1 MKIDCFENLDIWQEA
16 RELSKF
22 VFKLT
27 SVEPFSIDFK
37 FRDQIRA
44 SSGSVMDNVSEG
56 FERGGNK
63 EFIQFLYIAKGS
75 CGETRSQGYRASDFN
90 YITQRELAFLLEMT
104 TQLSNKIG
112 GFIKYLQKSKY
123 KGSKYH

>member
-44 SSGSVMDNVSEG
+44 SSGSVMDN
-56 FERGGNK
+56 
-63 EFIQFLYIAKGS
+63 A
-75 CGETRSQGYRASDFN
+75 
-90 YITQRELAFLLEMT
+90 
-104 TQLSNKIG
+104 
-112 GFIKYLQKSKY
+112 
-123 KGSKYH
+123 